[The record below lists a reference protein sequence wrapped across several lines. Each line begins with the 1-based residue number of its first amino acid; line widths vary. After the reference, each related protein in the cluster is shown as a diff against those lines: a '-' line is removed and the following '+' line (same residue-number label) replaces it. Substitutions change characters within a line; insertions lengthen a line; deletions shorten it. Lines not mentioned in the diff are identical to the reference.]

1 MEHAVP
7 VIRYFYHQTR
17 RKRRRV
23 PTLKMSKPEEES
35 DVELEVE
42 EVDGEEEEE
51 EEEEVQVEAVML
63 PVLPVSVLT
72 AFGDNLEKSTS
83 KETAAML
90 EELVNSDETRDHVFR
105 QTRAILNNASSLL
118 FLVRTGKVSSV
129 DSLIV
134 TTKDLIKKLLD
145 TVGNDSNHR
154 EGGRLSL
161 AIEKF
166 TETVLLLHFFSH
178 GTLASHASVQPCND
192 EEYLGSVL
200 GFAQELSRYVIGRAC
215 EFDVQSISLC
225 RSLINQINAKMLEFD
240 FRNGNLRR
248 KYDGLKYVLKNI
260 EDVTYELSLLPAAGG
275 GADDQEAEQPSKRR
289 KITDINDVIATNLID
304 MSSFDAIK
312 VRMDVYDK
320 KREEIIKQS
329 RDVQKLSKQAI
340 FSIHRGNLIDAKD
353 KLDKAFDL
361 ANTIISS
368 IVNEY
373 PTLRQGAFS
382 NSLEEWAEGA
392 MTYEWV
398 INKRIILKHELEIV
412 SSHEYIGAISD
423 FTGEIGRLAVAL
435 ASKRDIKSVKEILEC
450 DVTLS
455 ATMMLLNVG
464 GKYNKKAD
472 AVFMN
477 LKKVENIVYDLSL
490 LNHGGRGAR
499 ERDPEPVMQEEGKA
513 EES

>member
-1 MEHAVP
+1 
-7 VIRYFYHQTR
+7 
-17 RKRRRV
+17 
-23 PTLKMSKPEEES
+23 MSNHEDES
-35 DVELEVE
+35 EVE
-42 EVDGEEEEE
+42 IEVDEDEVEGEEEEE
-51 EEEEVQVEAVML
+51 VGML
-63 PVLPVSVLT
+63 LPTLPVSVLT
-72 AFGDNLEKSTS
+72 AFGDNLEKSTA

-118 FLVRTGKVSSV
+118 FLVRTGKISSV

-145 TVGNDSNHR
+145 TVGNDCNHR

-166 TETVLLLHFFSH
+166 TETVLLLHFFSR
-178 GTLASHASVQPCND
+178 GKLASHEAVQPCND
-192 EEYLGSVL
+192 DEYLGSVL
-200 GFAQELSRYVIGRAC
+200 GFAQELGRYVIGRAC
-215 EFDVQSISLC
+215 DFDAQSISLC

-260 EDVTYELSLLPAAGG
+260 EDVTYELSLLPMIDPDAEDNG
-275 GADDQEAEQPSKRR
+275 AEQPSKRR
-289 KITDINDVIATNLID
+289 KIADINDVVAETLID
-304 MSSFDAIK
+304 TSSFDSIK
-312 VRMDVYDK
+312 ARMDVYDK
-320 KREEIIKQS
+320 KREDIIKQS

-361 ANTIISS
+361 ANTIIGS

-423 FTGEIGRLAVAL
+423 FTGEVGRLAVAL

-490 LNHGGRGAR
+490 LSHGGRGAR
-499 ERDPEPVMQEEGKA
+499 ERDPEPAIPEEGKA
-513 EES
+513 DEA